1 MPMSA
6 ESDGGGA
13 RKIGRVDVS
22 EPASI
27 SAGIA
32 SRYASAIFEIAK
44 EESNLDGLETSVD
57 ALSLA
62 LAESED
68 LRTLISSPMISRG
81 EQGAAIVAIAEKME
95 LAPVMRKGLALMAEK
110 RRLFVLPQLLSALRD
125 KLADD
130 RGQVTAEVTSATAL
144 PDAQAKKLADML
156 RESAGKDVSLKTSV
170 DESLIGGMIVKLGS
184 TMIDTSIKSK
194 LASLQNAMKEVG

>member
-144 PDAQAKKLADML
+144 SDAQAKKLADML

>member
-1 MPMSA
+1 M
-6 ESDGGGA
+6 
-13 RKIGRVDVS
+13 S

-144 PDAQAKKLADML
+144 SDAQAKKLADML